1 MDVCVITNAHKNMG
15 IIYDKSSAIA
25 VRANMACAAI
35 GLARSRRP
43 GIIEI
48 SVENQMARRGVWV

>member
-1 MDVCVITNAHKNMG
+1 MG